1 MKSIMAAGLL
11 WAGVAACGGA
21 PSTSCEVGETDC
33 VAVTIPRGATLRT
46 ATDSLAAHHLVN
58 RRGGFIV
65 YARLRGLGSSLK
77 SGSYAFHRTARW
89 REIVDAL
96 KRGRG
101 TLVRFTV
108 REGLMLFEVADQAAR
123 QLGVPRD
130 SFRAAARD
138 PLLLRDLG
146 VYAVATSAE
155 GYLYP
160 TTYTVRP
167 RPGARELVRLMADE
181 FNTHWPHVWQVR
193 AEALRMSR
201 HQIVTLA
208 SIIEAEV
215 RYTPDL
221 HYVSAVYHNRLRR
234 GMLLQADPTVVYAL
248 GRRPKRVYEKTLLTP
263 SPYNTYLHPGLP
275 PGPISQPDSASIDA
289 ALYPAAAPFL
299 FFVAQPDGKH
309 IFSVSYAEHLAAIR
323 RVQEMQAAARA
334 PRRGR

>member
-1 MKSIMAAGLL
+1 MAAGLL
-11 WAGVAACGGA
+11 WAGLAACGGA
-21 PSTSCEVGETDC
+21 PSPSCQAGETDC

-77 SGSYAFHRTARW
+77 SGSYAFHRTAHW

-130 SFRAAARD
+130 SFRAAAQD

-146 VYAVATSAE
+146 VYAVAKTAE

-181 FNTHWPHVWQVR
+181 FNTHWSHVWQVR

-248 GRRPKRVYEKTLLTP
+248 GRRPRRVYEKTLLTP

-289 ALYPAAAPFL
+289 ALYPATAPFL

-309 IFSVSYAEHLAAIR
+309 IFSVSYAEHLEAIR
-323 RVQEMQAAARA
+323 RVQDMRTAARA
-334 PRRGR
+334 PRSGR